1 LGAVNFSKEDYPV
14 GLAIN
19 EIVKVAP
26 VIPVMVVERIEDA
39 VPLARALYNGG
50 LKVLEITLRTP
61 CALDAIT
68 AMVEAL
74 PGDAVIGAGTIITPA
89 DLEKAVKA
97 GSTFLVSPGTTPALI
112 EAAKSSSIPLLPG
125 VATPTEAMNLLVQ
138 GFTHLKFFPAEAAG
152 GVPMMKS
159 IGGPL
164 PQITFCP
171 TGGIDLARA
180 PSYLALPNVACVGG
194 TWMAPKE
201 LMKAGRWDEIERL
214 AREAASLP
222 R

>member
-1 LGAVNFSKEDYPV
+1 M
-14 GLAIN
+14 GLAVN

-74 PGDAVIGAGTIITPA
+74 PADAVIGAGTIITPQ

-112 EAAKSSSIPLLPG
+112 EAAKASSVPLLPG
-125 VATPTEAMNLLVQ
+125 VATPTEAMHLLVE
-138 GFTHLKFFPAEAAG
+138 GFTHQKFFPAEAAG
-152 GVPMMKS
+152 GIPMLKS

-171 TGGIDLARA
+171 TGGIDLAKA

-201 LMKAGRWDEIERL
+201 LMKAGKWDEIEKL

>member
-1 LGAVNFSKEDYPV
+1 M
-14 GLAIN
+14 GLTIDQ
-19 EIVKVAP
+19 IVKVAP
-26 VIPVMVVERIEDA
+26 VVPVMVVERIEDA

-74 PGDAVIGAGTIITPA
+74 PDDAVIGAGTIITPQ

-112 EAAKSSSIPLLPG
+112 EAAKASAIPLLAG
-125 VATPTEAMNLLVQ
+125 VATPTEAMNLYVQ

-152 GVPMMKS
+152 GVPMLKS

-171 TGGIDLARA
+171 TGGIDLAKA

-201 LMKAGRWDEIERL
+201 MMKAGRWDEIERL

>member
-1 LGAVNFSKEDYPV
+1 MGLPV
-14 GLAIN
+14 N
-19 EIVKVAP
+19 EILKVAP

-39 VPLARALYNGG
+39 VPLAQALYNGG

-68 AMVEAL
+68 AMVENL
-74 PGDAVIGAGTIITPA
+74 PADAVIGAGTIITPQ

-112 EAAKSSSIPLLPG
+112 EAAKASAVPLLPG
-125 VATPTEAMNLLVQ
+125 VATPTEAMHLLVE
-138 GFTHLKFFPAEAAG
+138 GFTHQKFFPAEAAG
-152 GVPMMKS
+152 GVPMLKS

-171 TGGIDLARA
+171 TGGIDLAKA
-180 PSYLALPNVACVGG
+180 PTYLSLPNVACVGG

-214 AREAASLP
+214 AREAASLS

>member
-1 LGAVNFSKEDYPV
+1 VALSIDQI
-14 GLAIN
+14 L
-19 EIVKVAP
+19 KVAP
-26 VIPVMVVERIEDA
+26 VVPVMVVERIEDA

-74 PGDAVIGAGTIITPA
+74 PDDAVIGAGTIITPK
-89 DLEKAVKA
+89 DLEAAIKA

-112 EAAKSSSIPLLPG
+112 EAAKASLIPLLAG
-125 VATPTEAMNLLVQ
+125 VATPTEAMNLYVQ
-138 GFTHLKFFPAEAAG
+138 GFTHQKFFPAEAAG
-152 GVPMMKS
+152 GVPMLKS

>member
-1 LGAVNFSKEDYPV
+1 MGLPV
-14 GLAIN
+14 N

-39 VPLARALYNGG
+39 VPLAQALYNGG

-68 AMVEAL
+68 AMVENL
-74 PGDAVIGAGTIITPA
+74 PADAVIGAGTIITPA

-112 EAAKSSSIPLLPG
+112 EAAKASAVPLLPG
-125 VATPTEAMNLLVQ
+125 VATPTEAMRLLVE
-138 GFTHLKFFPAEAAG
+138 GFTHQKFFPAEAAG
-152 GVPMMKS
+152 GVPMLKS

-171 TGGIDLARA
+171 TGGIDLAKA
-180 PSYLALPNVACVGG
+180 PFYLALPNVACVGG

>member
-1 LGAVNFSKEDYPV
+1 M
-14 GLAIN
+14 GLAVS

-74 PGDAVIGAGTIITPA
+74 PADAVIGAGTVITPQ

-97 GSTFLVSPGTTPALI
+97 GSTFLVSPGTTAALV
-112 EAAKSSSIPLLPG
+112 EAAKASSIPLLPG
-125 VATPTEAMNLLVQ
+125 VSTPTEAATLLVE
-138 GFTHLKFFPAEAAG
+138 GFTHQKFFPAEAAG
-152 GVPMMKS
+152 GIPMLKS
-159 IGGPL
+159 IGGPM

-171 TGGIDLARA
+171 TGGIDLAKA

-201 LMKAGRWDEIERL
+201 LMKAGKWDEIEKL

>member
-1 LGAVNFSKEDYPV
+1 M
-14 GLAIN
+14 GLTID

-26 VIPVMVVERIEDA
+26 VVPVMVVENLEDA
-39 VPLARALYNGG
+39 VPLAQALYNGG

-61 CALDAIT
+61 VALDAIR
-68 AMVEAL
+68 AMVDAL
-74 PGDAVIGAGTIITPA
+74 PDDAVIGSGTVITPK
-89 DLEKAVKA
+89 DLQDSVDA
-97 GSTFLVSPGTTPALI
+97 GAKFMVSPGTTPALI
-112 EAAKSSSIPLLPG
+112 EAAKACAVPLLPG
-125 VATPTEAMNLLVQ
+125 VATPSEAMHLLTQ

-152 GVPMMKS
+152 GVPMLKS

-171 TGGIDLARA
+171 TGGIDLAKA
-180 PSYLALPNVACVGG
+180 PIYLALPNVACVGG

-201 LMKAGRWDEIERL
+201 LIAAKKWDEIETL
-214 AREAASLP
+214 ARQAASLP

>member
-1 LGAVNFSKEDYPV
+1 
-14 GLAIN
+14 
-19 EIVKVAP
+19 
-26 VIPVMVVERIEDA
+26 
-39 VPLARALYNGG
+39 
-50 LKVLEITLRTP
+50 
-61 CALDAIT
+61 
-68 AMVEAL
+68 MVEAL
-74 PGDAVIGAGTIITPA
+74 PADAVIGAGTIITPK
-89 DLEKAVKA
+89 DLEAAIKA

-112 EAAKSSSIPLLPG
+112 EAAKGNPVPLLAG
-125 VATPTEAMNLLVQ
+125 VATPTEAMNLYVQ
-138 GFTHLKFFPAEAAG
+138 GFTHQKFFPAEAAG
-152 GVPMMKS
+152 GVPMLKS

>member
-1 LGAVNFSKEDYPV
+1 VALSIDQI
-14 GLAIN
+14 L
-19 EIVKVAP
+19 KVAP
-26 VIPVMVVERIEDA
+26 VVPVMVVERIEDA

-61 CALDAIT
+61 CALDAIS

-74 PGDAVIGAGTIITPA
+74 PDDAVIGAGTIITPL
-89 DLEKAVKA
+89 DLEKAIKA

-112 EAAKSSSIPLLPG
+112 EAAKSSSVPLLAG
-125 VATPTEAMNLLVQ
+125 VATPTEAMNLYVQ
-138 GFTHLKFFPAEAAG
+138 GFTHQKFFPAEAAG
-152 GVPMMKS
+152 GVPMLKS

-171 TGGIDLARA
+171 TGGIDLAKA

-222 R
+222 RG

>member
-1 LGAVNFSKEDYPV
+1 MALTIDQI
-14 GLAIN
+14 L
-19 EIVKVAP
+19 KVAP
-26 VIPVMVVERIEDA
+26 VVPVMVVERIEDA
-39 VPLARALYNGG
+39 VPLATALYNGG

-74 PGDAVIGAGTIITPA
+74 PDDAVIGAGTIITPK
-89 DLEKAVKA
+89 DLDNAMKA

-112 EAAKSSSIPLLPG
+112 EAAKASPVPLLAG
-125 VATPTEAMNLLVQ
+125 VATPTEAMNLFVQ
-138 GFTHLKFFPAEAAG
+138 GFTHQKFFPAEAAG
-152 GVPMMKS
+152 GVPMLKS

-171 TGGIDLARA
+171 TGGIDLAKA

>member
-1 LGAVNFSKEDYPV
+1 M

-68 AMVEAL
+68 AMVESL
-74 PGDAVIGAGTIITPA
+74 PDDAVIGAGTIITPA

-112 EAAKSSSIPLLPG
+112 EAAKNSSVPLLPG
-125 VATPTEAMNLLVQ
+125 VATPTEAMNLYVQ

-171 TGGIDLARA
+171 TGGIDLAKA

-201 LMKAGRWDEIERL
+201 LMQAGRWDEIERL

>member
-1 LGAVNFSKEDYPV
+1 MALTIDQI
-14 GLAIN
+14 LR
-19 EIVKVAP
+19 VAP
-26 VIPVMVVERIEDA
+26 VVPVMVVERIEDA

-61 CALDAIT
+61 CALDAIS
-68 AMVEAL
+68 AMVEDL
-74 PGDAVIGAGTIITPA
+74 PDDAVIGAGTIITPA

-112 EAAKSSSIPLLPG
+112 EAAKASLVPLLAG
-125 VATPTEAMNLLVQ
+125 VATPTEAMNLYVQ
-138 GFTHLKFFPAEAAG
+138 GFTHQKFFPAEAAG
-152 GVPMMKS
+152 GVPMLKS
-159 IGGPL
+159 IAGPL

-171 TGGIDLARA
+171 TGGIDLAKA
-180 PSYLALPNVACVGG
+180 PSYLALPNVHCVGG

>member
-1 LGAVNFSKEDYPV
+1 MALT
-14 GLAIN
+14 IN
-19 EIVKVAP
+19 EILKIAP
-26 VIPVMVVERIEDA
+26 VVPVMVVERIEDA

-68 AMVEAL
+68 AMIEAL
-74 PGDAVIGAGTIITPA
+74 PADAVIGAGTIITPQ

-97 GSTFLVSPGTTPALI
+97 GSAFLVSPGTTPALI
-112 EAAKSSSIPLLPG
+112 EAAKASAIPLLPG
-125 VATPTEAMNLLVQ
+125 VATPTEAMNLFVQ
-138 GFTHLKFFPAEAAG
+138 GFAHLKLFPAEAVG
-152 GVPMMKS
+152 GVPLLKS

-222 R
+222 RVK

>member
-1 LGAVNFSKEDYPV
+1 MGLAVN
-14 GLAIN
+14 
-19 EIVKVAP
+19 EILKIAP
-26 VIPVMVVERIEDA
+26 VVPVMVVERIEDA
-39 VPLARALYNGG
+39 VPLAQALYNGG

-61 CALDAIT
+61 CALDAIS

-74 PGDAVIGAGTIITPA
+74 PEDAVIGAGTIITPD

-97 GSTFLVSPGTTPALI
+97 GSKFLVSPGTTPALI
-112 EAAKSSSIPLLPG
+112 EAAKSSSVPLLPG

-138 GFTHLKFFPAEAAG
+138 GFSCLKFFPAEAAG
-152 GVPMMKS
+152 GVAMLKS

-171 TGGIDLARA
+171 TGGIDLAKA

-214 AREAASLP
+214 AREAASLT

>member
-1 LGAVNFSKEDYPV
+1 M
-14 GLAIN
+14 GLTIDQ
-19 EIVKVAP
+19 ILKVAP
-26 VIPVMVVERIEDA
+26 VVPVMVVERLEDA

-61 CALDAIT
+61 CALDAIS

-74 PGDAVIGAGTIITPA
+74 PNDAVIGAGTIITPT

-112 EAAKSSSIPLLPG
+112 EAAKASSVPLLAG
-125 VATPTEAMNLLVQ
+125 VATPTEAMNLYVQ
-138 GFTHLKFFPAEAAG
+138 GFTHQKFFPAEAAG
-152 GVPMMKS
+152 GVPMLKS

-171 TGGIDLARA
+171 TGGIDLAKA

-201 LMKAGRWDEIERL
+201 MMKAGRWDEIERL

>member
-1 LGAVNFSKEDYPV
+1 M
-14 GLAIN
+14 GLPIN
-19 EIVKVAP
+19 EIVRVAP

-39 VPLARALYNGG
+39 VPLAKALYNGG

-74 PGDAVIGAGTIITPA
+74 PADAVIGAGTIITPE

-112 EAAKSSSIPLLPG
+112 EAAKSCSIPLLPG
-125 VATPTEAMNLLVQ
+125 VATPTEAMNLYVQ
-138 GFTHLKFFPAEAAG
+138 GFSYLKFFPAEAAG
-152 GVPMMKS
+152 GVSMLKS

-171 TGGIDLARA
+171 TGGIDLAKA
-180 PSYLALPNVACVGG
+180 PTYLALPNVQCVGG

>member
-1 LGAVNFSKEDYPV
+1 MGLPV
-14 GLAIN
+14 N
-19 EIVKVAP
+19 EILKVAP

-39 VPLARALYNGG
+39 VPLAQALYNGG

-68 AMVEAL
+68 AMVENL
-74 PGDAVIGAGTIITPA
+74 PADAVIGAGTIITPQ

-97 GSTFLVSPGTTPALI
+97 GSTFLVSPGATPALI
-112 EAAKSSSIPLLPG
+112 EAAKASSVPLLPG
-125 VATPTEAMNLLVQ
+125 VATPTEAMHLLVE
-138 GFTHLKFFPAEAAG
+138 GFTHQKFFPAEAAG
-152 GVPMMKS
+152 GVPMLKS

-171 TGGIDLARA
+171 TGGIDLAKA
-180 PSYLALPNVACVGG
+180 PTYLALPNVACVGG

-214 AREAASLP
+214 AREAASLA

>member
-1 LGAVNFSKEDYPV
+1 MALTIDQI
-14 GLAIN
+14 L
-19 EIVKVAP
+19 KVAP
-26 VIPVMVVERIEDA
+26 VVPVMVVERIEDA
-39 VPLARALYNGG
+39 VPLATALYNGG

-61 CALDAIT
+61 CALDAIS

-74 PGDAVIGAGTIITPA
+74 PDDAVIGAGTIITPK
-89 DLEKAVKA
+89 DLDAAVKA
-97 GSTFLVSPGTTPALI
+97 GSTFMVSPGTTPALI
-112 EAAKSSSIPLLPG
+112 EAAKACPVPLLAG
-125 VATPTEAMNLLVQ
+125 VATPTEAMHLLVE
-138 GFTHLKFFPAEAAG
+138 GFTHQKFFPAEAAG
-152 GVPMMKS
+152 GVPMLKS
-159 IGGPL
+159 IAGPL

-171 TGGIDLARA
+171 TGGIDLAKA

-201 LMKAGRWDEIERL
+201 LMKAGRWEEIERL

>member
-1 LGAVNFSKEDYPV
+1 VALSIDQI
-14 GLAIN
+14 L
-19 EIVKVAP
+19 KVAP
-26 VIPVMVVERIEDA
+26 VVPVMVVERIEDA

-74 PGDAVIGAGTIITPA
+74 PADAVIGAGTIITPK
-89 DLEKAVKA
+89 DLEAAIKA
-97 GSTFLVSPGTTPALI
+97 GSRFLVSPGTTPALI
-112 EAAKSSSIPLLPG
+112 EAAKASTIPLLAG
-125 VATPTEAMNLLVQ
+125 VATPTEAMNLYVQ
-138 GFTHLKFFPAEAAG
+138 GFTHQKFFPAEAAG
-152 GVPMMKS
+152 GVPMLKS

-171 TGGIDLARA
+171 TGGIDLAKA

>member
-1 LGAVNFSKEDYPV
+1 M

-68 AMVEAL
+68 AMVESL
-74 PGDAVIGAGTIITPA
+74 PDDAVIGAGTIVTPA
-89 DLEKAVKA
+89 DLENAVKA

-112 EAAKSSSIPLLPG
+112 EAAKASSIPLLPG
-125 VATPTEAMNLLVQ
+125 VATPTEAMNLYVQ

-171 TGGIDLARA
+171 TGGIDLAKA

-201 LMKAGRWDEIERL
+201 LMQAGRWDEIERL

>member
-1 LGAVNFSKEDYPV
+1 MALP
-14 GLAIN
+14 IN

-68 AMVEAL
+68 AMVESL
-74 PGDAVIGAGTIITPA
+74 PDDAVIGAGTIITPQ
-89 DLEKAVKA
+89 DYEKAVKA
-97 GSTFLVSPGTTPALI
+97 GSKFIVSPGTTPALI
-112 EAAKSSSIPLLPG
+112 EYAKSSAVPILPG
-125 VATPTEAMNLLVQ
+125 VATPTEAMHLYTQ
-138 GFTHLKFFPAEAAG
+138 GFSHLKFFPAEAAG
-152 GVPMMKS
+152 GVPMLKS

-171 TGGIDLARA
+171 TGGIDLAKA
-180 PSYLALPNVACVGG
+180 PTYLALPNVACVGG